1 MFVSM
6 RRRRGRP
13 GILLLVGA
21 MVASVLTAV
30 GAAPAHALV
39 QDRPAWT
46 WNMQGATAD
55 GQNKWTTVVGPIL
68 NPNQGGGQ
76 PPVVALQE
84 VGSGPPTAAPGTVN
98 VQISGNQLTPLPAG
112 IFYDVP
118 NNPAAR
124 TVVHSQWRSGGVNHD
139 VYYLQTDANNG
150 AWTGGRVNLAIV
162 TPGAANG
169 VVIIPTP
176 GGINSGGALR
186 PALGVLI
193 GNTWYFSVHAQSG
206 GGTNA
211 PGLLANINAFVA
223 ARNASNPNG
232 EEGLVLGDF
241 NREPGTLPAVATQQ
255 IIAPNMPTQR
265 QGSVLDYG
273 VIVDPDHIFPAGLAA
288 TLPIATQASDHQP
301 VRIQLTSTPTQSPS
315 AVPLYPTARVI
326 ENVQAGGVV
335 DAFNQGTANGT
346 LIDSFARNGQS
357 NQAWTVLGYP
367 DGSLQFQGVGSSRCI
382 DITNSTSSP
391 GSGRALSLFDCTSQF
406 SQRWLPVY
414 QGNGEFQFQSVLV
427 PSLCM
432 NVSGGQSVPTTASGL
447 ILFAC
452 ANVPNERFFFGPAT
466 PATATDPNVDP
477 VSYLQSVGQF
487 TMENLF
493 NGGVMDVQG
502 NATANNT
509 LVDSYSRNGLAN
521 QAWTAI
527 PNSTNGTVSLKSV
540 SSGRCVDI
548 HNSTA
553 ATLGSELVIFDCSGQ
568 ASQQFFPIAL
578 SDGQWE
584 FQSAS
589 TLPAVSGACL
599 VTANAT
605 SGNPRSGNESVNTCN
620 NAGRQTFTLTP
631 YDPTGTPT
639 RPTDPDFT
647 SSQELITVPN
657 AAVPAQRVGY
667 YTSWSTYAN
676 AFYPKNLDTEGIAGK
691 LTVLNYAFENIDPVN
706 LTCLEANKAS
716 SSVET
721 DPTGNDGSSDAFADY
736 QKEYTAATSVDG
748 TADTFSQPLRGNFNQ
763 LKELKAKYPNLKIL
777 LTIGGWTYSKYFS
790 DVAATDASR
799 KKFVASCINM
809 YIKGNLPTGISNDPA
824 GGVGDAAGIFSGFDI
839 DWEFPG
845 SDNGHVGNHVSA
857 QDGANYTA
865 LLNEF
870 RTELNAL
877 GGQHYL
883 LDAALPAGPTEIANL
898 NIPSLAGALDL
909 GDVMAYDFHGAFETT
924 GPTNFQS
931 PLYDAPESPAFGTKF
946 TADDSVSAYI
956 SGGFPSTKLT
966 LGVPFYGRG
975 WTGVPAGGQNGLYQS
990 VTGPT
995 ASFPLSVTPGV
1006 ADYKELESAGKLTSS
1021 NLFYDSA
1028 SESTWVYDGTNFWS
1042 IETPL
1047 TLALK
1052 RQYIQ
1057 QMNLG
1062 GIMMYSL
1069 EADDPTT
1076 TLTDAATGMN

>member
-1 MFVSM
+1 VFFPM

-13 GILLLVGA
+13 GILLLVAA
-21 MVASVLTAV
+21 MVGSVLTAL

-55 GQNKWTTVVGPIL
+55 GESVWNTVVGGAIL
-68 NPNQGGGQ
+68 NPSQGGQ

-98 VQISGNQLTPLPAG
+98 IPMSGNQLTPLPAG
-112 IFYDVP
+112 MFYDVP
-118 NNPAAR
+118 NVPAAR
-124 TVVHSQWRSGGVNHD
+124 TVIHSQWRSGGVNQD
-139 VYYLQTDANNG
+139 VYYLQTDANG
-150 AWTGGRVNLAIV
+150 GTWTGGRVNLAIV

-169 VVIIPTP
+169 VVIIPSP
-176 GGINSGGALR
+176 GGINSLGALR

-193 GNTWYFSVHAQSG
+193 GNTWYFSVHAESG
-206 GGTNA
+206 TGANA
-211 PGLLANINAFVA
+211 PGLLTNINTFLA
-223 ARNASNPNG
+223 ARNAGNPLG

-241 NREPGTLPAVATQQ
+241 NREPGTLPAVVTQQ
-255 IIAPNMPTQR
+255 IVAPGVATQR
-265 QGSVLDYG
+265 QGGEFDYG
-273 VIVDPDHIFPAGLAA
+273 VIVDPDRVFPAGLTA
-288 TLPIATQASDHQP
+288 TLPLPTLASDHQP
-301 VRIQLTSTPTQSPS
+301 VRIRLTTTPTQSPS
-315 AVPLYPTARVI
+315 AVPVYATARVI
-326 ENVQAGGVV
+326 ENVQAGGVA

-346 LIDSFARNGQS
+346 PIDSFARNGQG

-367 DGSLQFQGVGSSRCI
+367 DGSLQFKGVGSSRCI

-406 SQRWLPVY
+406 SQRWRPVY
-414 QGNGEFQFQSVLV
+414 QGNSEFQFQSVLV

-432 NVSGGQSVPTTASGL
+432 NVSGGQSVPTTVSPL

-452 ANVPNERFFFGPAT
+452 SNVPNERFFFGPAT
-466 PATATDPNVDP
+466 PATATDPNVNP
-477 VSYLQSVGQF
+477 LSYLQSVGQF
-487 TMENLF
+487 SMENLF

-521 QAWTAI
+521 QAWTAV
-527 PNSTNGTVSLKSV
+527 PNSANQTVSFKSV

-548 HNSTA
+548 HNSTT
-553 ATLGSELVIFDCSGQ
+553 ATLGSELAIFDCTGQ
-568 ASQQFFPIAL
+568 TSQQFFPIAL
-578 SDGQWE
+578 TDGQWE
-584 FQSAS
+584 FQSA
-589 TLPAVSGACL
+589 LPAVAGACI

-620 NAGRQTFTLTP
+620 NAGRQLFTLTP

-639 RPTDPDFT
+639 RPTDPDF
-647 SSQELITVPN
+647 SHSQELIAVPG
-657 AAVPAQRVGY
+657 AGVPAQRVGY

-676 AFYPKNLDTEGIAGK
+676 AFYPKNLDTEGVAGK

-706 LTCLEANKAS
+706 LTCFAANKAS

-721 DPTGNDGSSDAFADY
+721 DTTGNDGSSDAFADY
-736 QKEYTAATSVDG
+736 QKEYTSATSVDG

-799 KKFVASCINM
+799 KKFVASCISM
-809 YIKGNLPTGISNDPA
+809 YIKGNLPQLSPDPA
-824 GGVGDAAGIFSGFDI
+824 GGPGAAAGIFNGFDI

-845 SDNGHVGNHVSA
+845 STSGHLGNHVSA

-870 RTELNAL
+870 RSELNAL

-883 LDAALPAGPTEIANL
+883 LTAALPAGPTEIAHL
-898 NIPSLAGALDL
+898 NIPSLAPALDL
-909 GDVMAYDFHGAFETT
+909 GDVLAYDFHGAFETT

-931 PLYDAPESPAFGTKF
+931 PLYDAPASPSFGTKF
-946 TADDSVSAYI
+946 TANDAVSAYT

-975 WTGVPAGGQNGLYQS
+975 WTGVPAGSQNGLYQT

-995 ASFPLSVTPGV
+995 AAFPLSVAPGV
-1006 ADYKELESAGKLTSS
+1006 ADYKELQSAGLLTNN
-1021 NLFYDSA
+1021 NLFYDST
-1028 SESTWVYDGTNFWS
+1028 SQSTWVYDGTNFWS

-1057 QMNLG
+1057 QRNLG

-1076 TLTDAATGMN
+1076 TLTNAATGLN